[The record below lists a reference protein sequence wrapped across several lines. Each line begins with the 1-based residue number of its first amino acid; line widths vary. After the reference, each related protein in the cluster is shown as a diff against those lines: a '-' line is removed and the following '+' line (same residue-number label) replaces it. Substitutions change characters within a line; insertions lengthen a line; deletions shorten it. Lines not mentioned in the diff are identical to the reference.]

1 MAPGEAAYAGWL
13 GVVQPQAGRCEA
25 ATLRPEGHSR
35 KDAGPHSVS
44 QEWTRTEILPFC
56 PLFFAAGRLGGGTQ
70 KTGKNIALSVFL
82 KGGSAESV
90 FLPHFVGCG
99 FLGVFVR
106 FFAFVRFFLRRVG
119 YGGVPPKKGKTGG
132 LTVFLEEWSAASVFL
147 PQFWLC
153 GLSGVI
159 VRFFVICPLF
169 SAHRP
174 APKKSGQNQGRALPM

>member
-1 MAPGEAAYAGWL
+1 M
-13 GVVQPQAGRCEA
+13 
-25 ATLRPEGHSR
+25 
-35 KDAGPHSVS
+35 KI
-44 QEWTRTEILPFC
+44 WTRTEILPFC

-70 KTGKNIALSVFL
+70 KTGKIIALSAFL
-82 KGGSAESV
+82 KGRSAESV

-132 LTVFLEEWSAASVFL
+132 LTVLLEEWSAASVFL

-153 GLSGVI
+153 GLSGGD
-159 VRFFVICPLF
+159 CPLF
-169 SAHRP
+169 CNLSAFFSAP
-174 APKKSGQNQGRALPM
+174 ASTPKKWAKSGPGAPHVR